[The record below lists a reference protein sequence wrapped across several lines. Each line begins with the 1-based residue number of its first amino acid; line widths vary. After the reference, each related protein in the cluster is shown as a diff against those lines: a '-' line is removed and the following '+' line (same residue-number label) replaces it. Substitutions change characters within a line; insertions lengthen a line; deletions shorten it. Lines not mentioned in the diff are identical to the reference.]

1 MWPLKGALKM
11 NQQIQKKISIPSS
24 ITVRLSKSNKD
35 YVNDLIYLNHLTSIN
50 QGINKA
56 IEQARLIENIDD
68 YLNEYESIPNDIK
81 GIKLATNVV
90 LELICEICSKIG
102 VKDMILGTEWPIY
115 NKAVNL
121 YHQNAKSKRLKKLK
135 EN

>member
-1 MWPLKGALKM
+1 M

-56 IEQARLIENIDD
+56 IKQARLIENIDD
-68 YLNEYESIPNDIK
+68 YLSEYESIPNDIK

-90 LELICEICSKIG
+90 LELICEICSRIG
-102 VKDMILGTEWPIY
+102 VKDMILGTE
-115 NKAVNL
+115 
-121 YHQNAKSKRLKKLK
+121 
-135 EN
+135 